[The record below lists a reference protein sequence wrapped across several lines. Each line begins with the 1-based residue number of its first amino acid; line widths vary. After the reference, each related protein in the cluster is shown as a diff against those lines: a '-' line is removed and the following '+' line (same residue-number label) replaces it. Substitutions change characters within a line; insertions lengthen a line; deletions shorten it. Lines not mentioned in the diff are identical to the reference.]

1 MNKGATYSLL
11 AMGVLL
17 IASLGL
23 GVYAKLADN
32 VLGVSADVELQGLP
46 LYETPCRVQPV
57 PLKMGVNRFLNDG
70 ISFSL
75 EDRVLLVNRELVSFI
90 EAQKRDIIGSVSN
103 ITKNRNLEEGVL
115 GVAIGEEFSLD
126 VRDTSLVPQLCLR
139 GIK

>member
-1 MNKGATYSLL
+1 MNKGTTYSLL

-17 IASLGL
+17 VASLGL

-32 VLGVSADVELQGLP
+32 VLGVSADIELQGLP
-46 LYETPCRVQPV
+46 QYETSCRVQPV
-57 PLKMGVNRFLNDG
+57 PLKMGLNRFENSG

-75 EDRVLLVNRELVSFI
+75 EDSVVLVNRELVSFI
-90 EAQKRDIIGSVSN
+90 EAQKRDIIGSVTN
-103 ITKNRNLEEGVL
+103 VTKSRDLEEGVL

-126 VRDTSLVPQLCLR
+126 VRDTSVVPQLCLR